1 VDAESGEPVAAVVTE
16 LVAVAVAVA
25 VAVVAAVVAAVG
37 AVGKERY
44 VEQHIVVGHEPVD

>member
-1 VDAESGEPVAAVVTE
+1 MDAVSGEPVAAAVTE
-16 LVAVAVAVA
+16 LVAVAVA

>member
-16 LVAVAVAVA
+16 LVAVAVA

>member
-1 VDAESGEPVAAVVTE
+1 MDAESGEPVAAVVTE
-16 LVAVAVAVA
+16 LVAVAVA